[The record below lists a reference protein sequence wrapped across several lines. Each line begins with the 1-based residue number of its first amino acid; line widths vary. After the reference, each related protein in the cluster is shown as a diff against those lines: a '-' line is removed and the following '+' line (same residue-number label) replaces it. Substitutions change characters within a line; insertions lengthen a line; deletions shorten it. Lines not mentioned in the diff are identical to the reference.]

1 MKKLAIWLVF
11 GVFFTALAACSTIK
25 YVPVETIKEVHVR
38 DSVYFRDTLVR
49 VELERAR
56 ISDFVDPNDTLVLQ
70 TDLARSTAFI
80 DTTRNVLRGTIEN
93 TKPYVEKNVP
103 VKEKIVYRDS
113 LVYQDRPYPV
123 EVEKPVKYVP
133 WIVKVLAWLGGIS
146 LVLAIIYILRKFHI
160 L

>member
-1 MKKLAIWLVF
+1 MKKIIFAALLA
-11 GVFFTALAACSTIK
+11 ALAACSTIK

-49 VELERAR
+49 VELKKAR
-56 ISDFVDPNDTLVLQ
+56 ISDFVDPSDTLVLQ
-70 TDLARSTAFI
+70 TDLARSTTFL

-93 TKPYVEKNVP
+93 TKPHVEKKIP

-113 LVYQDRPYPV
+113 LVYVKEPYPV
-123 EVEKPVKYVP
+123 DVEKPVKYIP
-133 WIVKVLAWLGGIS
+133 WIVKVLAWIGGIS
-146 LVLAIIYILRKFHI
+146 LIVSIIYILRKFHI